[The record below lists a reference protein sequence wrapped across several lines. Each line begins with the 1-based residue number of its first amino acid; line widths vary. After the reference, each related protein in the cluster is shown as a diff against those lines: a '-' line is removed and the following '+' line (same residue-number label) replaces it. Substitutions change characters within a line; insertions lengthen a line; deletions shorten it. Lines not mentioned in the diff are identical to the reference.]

1 MLCAVIPAEAG
12 IHADLGKV
20 KLDPRLRGDD
30 NQTVTTHGVYTS
42 LPDLIRLQWVARGFN
57 LQPRQPLRSVL
68 AGRHAARIRGRGLD
82 FDELRAYLPGDD
94 VRAIDWKVTARTGK
108 PHTRIYTDERERR
121 VLLVVDQ
128 RLAMFFGT
136 RVQLKSVTAA
146 ELAALLAWHVVGAG
160 DRVGAVVFD
169 DALTVEVEPH
179 RSRVSV
185 LRVLETLVERN
196 CALGLDRGIV
206 GDPSRINAVLEG
218 VARSATHDCLIFVA
232 SDFHGAD
239 ADTQR
244 IVKRLARH
252 NDVVAALIHDPSAIT
267 LPVVDRAVVSDGH
280 LQIEIDLASARKREV
295 VETMMQERLRQV
307 RRLEDELG
315 VPVLPIDTSGDVA
328 GQLRRVLGFR
338 PMVQKR

>member
-1 MLCAVIPAEAG
+1 M
-12 IHADLGKV
+12 
-20 KLDPRLRGDD
+20 DPRLRGDD
-30 NQTVTTHGVYTS
+30 DRTVSTQGVYTN
-42 LPDLIRLQWVARGFN
+42 LPDLIRLQWAARGFN
-57 LQPRQPLRSVL
+57 LQPRQPLRSAL

-82 FDELRAYLPGDD
+82 FDELRAYRPGDD
-94 VRAIDWKVTARTGK
+94 VRAIDWKVTARTRK
-108 PHTRIYTDERERR
+108 PYTRVYTDERERR

-146 ELAALLAWHVVGAG
+146 ELAAILAWHVMDTG

-169 DALTVEVEPH
+169 DTQIVEIEPH
-179 RSRVSV
+179 RSRLSV
-185 LRVLETLVERN
+185 LRVLEALVEHN
-196 CALGLDRGIV
+196 QALGLDRGIV
-206 GDPSRINAVLEG
+206 GAPARINAVLEG
-218 VARSATHDCLIFVA
+218 VARRATHDWLIFVA

-252 NDVVAALIHDPSAIT
+252 NDVVAALIHDPTAIT
-267 LPVVDRAVVSDGH
+267 LPVVDRAVVSDGR
-280 LQIEIDLASARKREV
+280 LQMELDLATARARKV
-295 VETMMQERLRQV
+295 VETMMEERLRQV

-315 VPVLPIDTSGDVA
+315 VPVLPIDTSGDVP

-338 PMVQKR
+338 PMTQGR

>member
-1 MLCAVIPAEAG
+1 MGTE
-12 IHADLGKV
+12 
-20 KLDPRLRGDD
+20 
-30 NQTVTTHGVYTS
+30 GVYTS
-42 LPDLIRLQWVARGFN
+42 LPELIRLQWVARGFN
-57 LQPRQPLRSVL
+57 LQSRQPLRSVL

-82 FDELRAYLPGDD
+82 FDELRVYQPGDD
-94 VRAIDWKVTARTGK
+94 VRTIDWKVTARTRK
-108 PHTRIYTDERERR
+108 PHTRVYTDERERR

-136 RVQLKSVTAA
+136 RVQLKSVTAT

-160 DRVGAVVFD
+160 DRVGAVIFD
-169 DALTVEVEPH
+169 DARTIEVEPH

-185 LRVLETLVERN
+185 LRVLETLVKRN

-206 GDPSRINAVLEG
+206 GDPSRINAVLGG
-218 VARSATHDCLIFVA
+218 VARRATHDWMIFIA

-252 NDVVAALIHDPSAIT
+252 NDVVAALIHDPTAIT
-267 LPVVDRAVVSDGH
+267 LPIVDRAVVSDGQ
-280 LQIEIDLASARKREV
+280 LQIELDLAAGRTREV
-295 VETMMQERLRQV
+295 VDAMLQERLRQV

-328 GQLRRVLGFR
+328 GQLRRALGFR
-338 PMVQKR
+338 PVAGRR